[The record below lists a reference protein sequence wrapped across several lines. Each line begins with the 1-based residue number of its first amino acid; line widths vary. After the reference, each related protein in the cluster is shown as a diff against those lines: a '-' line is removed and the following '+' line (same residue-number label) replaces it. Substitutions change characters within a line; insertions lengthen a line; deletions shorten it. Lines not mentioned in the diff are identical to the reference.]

1 LIQEAVGSAA
11 RVWKACDLVGIT
23 LRTYQ
28 RRGKSI
34 GRADARHGPR
44 GRPANSLSGEE
55 KAALIAIATA
65 ARLRELAPSRIAPI
79 LAEEGVSMASE

>member
-1 LIQEAVGSAA
+1 
-11 RVWKACDLVGIT
+11 
-23 LRTYQ
+23 
-28 RRGKSI
+28 
-34 GRADARHGPR
+34 
-44 GRPANSLSGEE
+44 LSGEE